1 MASSRVRNPMEDTT
15 RTAQPPPG
23 SEPDEVDHAYLLVLA
38 GSSLGEMYRIE
49 KEKTVLGRGEKA
61 DIRLVDEGI
70 SREHAQL
77 VREPDHVILEDLG
90 STNGTFCNGIRV
102 TEQILVDG
110 DKILLGSTTILK
122 FTYHDKLDEAF
133 QRQLSESALRDGLTK
148 AFNKRYFGERLE
160 SEVTYAQRHKSPL
173 SLIFLDIDHFKTIND
188 THGHPG
194 GDFIL
199 TELASLVSEAL
210 RAEDIFARY
219 GGEEFAI
226 ICRET
231 EVRES
236 AALAER
242 LRAVVEGHSFM
253 FEGKSVPV
261 TISVGVAFM
270 PDPGVQTGSD
280 LVALADET
288 MYRAKRGGRNR
299 VCVRPP
305 SPATAVIPPSE

>member
-1 MASSRVRNPMEDTT
+1 MASFRARNPTEDTT

-23 SEPDEVDHAYLLVLA
+23 TEHNDVDHAYLLVLA
-38 GSSLGEMYRIE
+38 GSCMGEMYRVE
-49 KEKTVLGRGEKA
+49 KDKTVLGRGEKC
-61 DIRLVDEGI
+61 DVRLVDEGI

-77 VREPDHVILEDLG
+77 IREPDHIILEDLG
-90 STNGTFCNGIRV
+90 STNGTFCNGVRV
-102 TEQILVDG
+102 TEQILADG
-110 DKILLGSTTILK
+110 DKILIGSATILK

-160 SEVTYAQRHKSPL
+160 TEVTYSERHKSPL
-173 SLIFLDIDHFKTIND
+173 SLIFIDIDHFKQIND

-194 GDFIL
+194 GDTVL
-199 TELASLVSEAL
+199 AELAAVASESL

-219 GGEEFAI
+219 GGEEFAV

-231 EVRES
+231 ELRDA

-242 LRAVVEGHSFM
+242 LRAVVEGHTFM
-253 FEGKSVPV
+253 AEGKAVPV
-261 TISVGVAFM
+261 TISVGVAVM
-270 PDPGVQTGSD
+270 PDPVVQTASD
-280 LVALADET
+280 LVALADEC

-299 VCVRPP
+299 VCVREASGSGPP
-305 SPATAVIPPSE
+305 SPPSK